1 MEGGA
6 IGVGTGGTLGRIL
19 GEVDFCSNPADSRCS
34 SNNKLL
40 SFNRS
45 DTYTFSGSI
54 TGPGQVFQIGSGK
67 TVLTGNSTY
76 SGPTFVNNGTLSV
89 DGSITSSVVV
99 NFGATLAGKGSVGST
114 TILA

>member
-1 MEGGA
+1 MIGA
-6 IGVGTGGTLGRIL
+6 
-19 GEVDFCSNPADSRCS
+19 FCSNPADSRCDP

-76 SGPTFVNNGTLSV
+76 SGPTFVEMSNPDDGGILPPHAGQKRRCMTLPLS
-89 DGSITSSVVV
+89 
-99 NFGATLAGKGSVGST
+99 ATQR
-114 TILA
+114 